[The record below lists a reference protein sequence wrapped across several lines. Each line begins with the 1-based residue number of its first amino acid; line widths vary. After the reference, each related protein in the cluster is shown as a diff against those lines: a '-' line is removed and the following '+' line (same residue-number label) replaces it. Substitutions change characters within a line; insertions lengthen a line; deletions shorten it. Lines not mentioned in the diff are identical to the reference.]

1 MVFSFPSLSVFS
13 AKDNK
18 NQQIAFYSFSLSNY
32 WNIFTNYRN
41 VNVSLKP
48 LSLSFE
54 EIKEMM
60 CMKRMVFSFSFL
72 LFVSG
77 INAQITLEECQRK
90 TQENYPLVHQYGLV
104 EKTKEYNIE
113 NAAKGYLPQF
123 VLSAKA
129 SYQSEVTEIP
139 VKLSG
144 VDLKGLPKDQYQ
156 VMLELQQKIWD
167 GGGIRMQKK
176 QTTAEAEIE
185 KEKLN
190 VDMYAL
196 NSRVNDLYFGIL
208 LLDEQLK
215 QNALLQDE
223 LERNYRQITA
233 YVENGIANQAD
244 LDAVKV
250 EQLNTKQKRVELVSS
265 RMAYLKMLSLL
276 VGEKLSQETVLE
288 KPVPQDDISAVSEI
302 RRPELS
308 LFNAQGVGLQV
319 QEKALNVRH
328 LPQFGLFVQ
337 GAYGNPGLNMLK
349 NEFSPY
355 YIAGVRLSWN
365 FGSLYT
371 LKNDRKVIENKRRQL
386 DNNRDVFLFNTR
398 LEMTQQDQ
406 AIQSLEKQMQDDDE
420 IIRLRTNIRKSAEAK
435 VANGTLTVTE
445 MLRELTN
452 ESLAR
457 QSKALHEIQ
466 RLMGIYQ
473 LKYTTND

>member
-1 MVFSFPSLSVFS
+1 
-13 AKDNK
+13 
-18 NQQIAFYSFSLSNY
+18 
-32 WNIFTNYRN
+32 
-41 VNVSLKP
+41 
-48 LSLSFE
+48 
-54 EIKEMM
+54 
-60 CMKRMVFSFSFL
+60 MKRMVFSFSFL

-104 EKTKEYNIE
+104 EKTKEYNLE

-123 VLSAKA
+123 ALSAKA

-167 GGGIRMQKK
+167 GGGIRTQKK

-215 QNALLQDE
+215 QNVLLQDE

-288 KPVPQDDISAVSEI
+288 KPVPQDDISAVGEI

>member
-1 MVFSFPSLSVFS
+1 MKKIVLMMKFYLVFTFLGVLNVIAGS
-13 AKDNK
+13 A
-18 NQQIAFYSFSLSNY
+18 YSQENLKLNLKE
-32 WNIFTNYRN
+32 
-41 VNVSLKP
+41 VSLMT
-48 LSLSFE
+48 LFR
-54 EIKEMM
+54 EI
-60 CMKRMVFSFSFL
+60 
-72 LFVSG
+72 
-77 INAQITLEECQRK
+77 Q
-90 TQENYPLVHQYGLV
+90 
-104 EKTKEYNIE
+104 
-113 NAAKGYLPQF
+113 
-123 VLSAKA
+123 
-129 SYQSEVTEIP
+129 
-139 VKLSG
+139 
-144 VDLKGLPKDQYQ
+144 
-156 VMLELQQKIWD
+156 
-167 GGGIRMQKK
+167 K
-176 QTTAEAEIE
+176 QTGIDFVYNEEQCRDFGKVSVEIS
-185 KEKLN
+185 
-190 VDMYAL
+190 DGM
-196 NSRVNDLYFGIL
+196 
-208 LLDEQLK
+208 
-215 QNALLQDE
+215 
-223 LERNYRQITA
+223 
-233 YVENGIANQAD
+233 
-244 LDAVKV
+244 V
-250 EQLNTKQKRVELVSS
+250 EQLLQQVFDSS
-265 RMAYLKMLSLL
+265 
-276 VGEKLSQETVLE
+276 KLTYRFE
-288 KPVPQDDISAVSEI
+288 
-302 RRPELS
+302 
-308 LFNAQGVGLQV
+308 NGVIMI
-319 QEKALNVRH
+319 KALNVRH

>member
-1 MVFSFPSLSVFS
+1 
-13 AKDNK
+13 
-18 NQQIAFYSFSLSNY
+18 
-32 WNIFTNYRN
+32 
-41 VNVSLKP
+41 
-48 LSLSFE
+48 
-54 EIKEMM
+54 
-60 CMKRMVFSFSFL
+60 MKRLFILTTFL
-72 LFVSG
+72 LG
-77 INAQITLEECQRK
+77 ISPICLNAQELTLEECQ
-90 TQENYPLVHQYGLV
+90 QQAQAHYPLIKRYGLI
-104 EKTKEYNIE
+104 EKTKEYNIS
-113 NAAKGYLPQF
+113 NAGKGYLPQ
-123 VLSAKA
+123 VSLSAKA
-129 SYQSEVTEIP
+129 SYQSDVTEIP
-139 VKLSG
+139 V
-144 VDLKGLPKDQYQ
+144 DLPGIDIRGIRKDQYQ
-156 VMLELQQKIWD
+156 AMLQLDQVVWD
-167 GGGIRMQKK
+167 GGNIRARKEVTRATSEVDKQKL
-176 QTTAEAEIE
+176 E
-185 KEKLN
+185 
-190 VDMYAL
+190 VDMYAI
-196 NSRVNDLYFGIL
+196 NERVNQLFFGIL
-208 LLDEQLK
+208 LLKEQLK
-215 QNALLQDE
+215 QNQLMQEELQ
-223 LERNYRQITA
+223 RNYDNVTA
-233 YVENGIANQAD
+233 YVKNGIANQAD

-250 EQLNTKQKRVELVSS
+250 EQLNNIQQRHTLEATYR
-265 RMAYLKMLSLL
+265 AYSEMLKIMINHPTPLTENTLKKPDVNALL
-276 VGEKLSQETVLE
+276 YKGEAY
-288 KPVPQDDISAVSEI
+288 SAEFI
-302 RRPELS
+302 RRPELN
-308 LFNAQGVGLQV
+308 LFAAQNQQLEAQRK
-319 QEKALNVRH
+319 QLTAKN
-328 LPQFGLFVQ
+328 LPRLGIFVQ

>member
-1 MVFSFPSLSVFS
+1 
-13 AKDNK
+13 
-18 NQQIAFYSFSLSNY
+18 
-32 WNIFTNYRN
+32 
-41 VNVSLKP
+41 
-48 LSLSFE
+48 
-54 EIKEMM
+54 
-60 CMKRMVFSFSFL
+60 MKRMIFSFSFL
-72 LFVSG
+72 LYVAG
-77 INAQITLEECQRK
+77 AYAQITLEECQRK
-90 TQENYPLVHQYGLV
+90 TQDNYPLVHQYGLV
-104 EKTKEYNIE
+104 EKTKEYHLE

-123 VLSAKA
+123 ALSAKA
-129 SYQSEVTEIP
+129 SYQSDVTEIP
-139 VKLSG
+139 VKLTG

-176 QTTAEAEIE
+176 QTIAEAEVE

-196 NSRVNDLYFGIL
+196 NDRVNDLYFGIL
-208 LLDEQLK
+208 LLDEQIK
-215 QNALLQDE
+215 QNTLLQDE

-250 EQLNTKQKRVELVSS
+250 EQLNTKQKRIDLVSS
-265 RMAYLKMLSLL
+265 RAAYLKMLSLL
-276 VGEKLSQETVLE
+276 VGEALSPETVLE
-288 KPVPQDDISAVSEI
+288 KPVPQSMVSAVSEI
-302 RRPELS
+302 RRPELA
-308 LFNAQGVGLQV
+308 LFDAQGAGLQV

-355 YIAGVRLSWN
+355 YMAGVRLSWN

-371 LKNDRKVIENKRRQL
+371 LKNDRRVIEKKRQQL

-406 AIQSLEKQMQDDDE
+406 AIHSLEKQMRDDDE
-420 IIRLRTNIRKSAEAK
+420 IIRLRTNIRKAAEAK

-457 QSKALHEIQ
+457 QSKAMHEIQ

-473 LKYTTND
+473 LKYTIND

>member
-1 MVFSFPSLSVFS
+1 M
-13 AKDNK
+13 
-18 NQQIAFYSFSLSNY
+18 
-32 WNIFTNYRN
+32 R
-41 VNVSLKP
+41 
-48 LSLSFE
+48 
-54 EIKEMM
+54 
-60 CMKRMVFSFSFL
+60 MKRMVFSLSFI

-77 INAQITLEECQRK
+77 MYGQVTLEECQRK
-90 TQENYPLVHQYGLV
+90 TQDNYPLVRQYGLV
-104 EKTKEYNIE
+104 EKTKEYNLE
-113 NAAKGYLPQF
+113 NAARGYLPQF
-123 VLSAKA
+123 ALSAKA

-139 VKLSG
+139 VKLPG

-167 GGGIRMQKK
+167 GGGIRMKKK
-176 QTTAEAEIE
+176 QTTAEAEVE

-223 LERNYRQITA
+223 LERNYRQISA

-250 EQLNTKQKRVELVSS
+250 EQLNIRQKRVELVSS
-265 RMAYLKMLSLL
+265 RSAYLKMLSLL
-276 VGEKLSQETVLE
+276 IGEELSQETVLE
-288 KPVPQDDISAVSEI
+288 KPVPQSSDILAVSEI

-308 LFNAQGVGLQV
+308 LFDAQGAGLQV

-328 LPQFGLFVQ
+328 LPQLGLFVQ

-371 LKNDRKVIENKRRQL
+371 LKNDRRVIENKRQQL
-386 DNNRDVFLFNTR
+386 DTNRDVFLFNTR
-398 LEMTQQDQ
+398 LEMTQQDK
-406 AIQSLEKQMQDDDE
+406 AIRSLEKQMQDDNE

-473 LKYTTND
+473 LKYTTNH

>member
-1 MVFSFPSLSVFS
+1 
-13 AKDNK
+13 
-18 NQQIAFYSFSLSNY
+18 
-32 WNIFTNYRN
+32 
-41 VNVSLKP
+41 
-48 LSLSFE
+48 
-54 EIKEMM
+54 
-60 CMKRMVFSFSFL
+60 MKRMIFSFSFL
-72 LFVSG
+72 LYVAG
-77 INAQITLEECQRK
+77 AYAQITLEECQRK
-90 TQENYPLVHQYGLV
+90 TQDNYPLVHQYGLV
-104 EKTKEYNIE
+104 EKTKEYNLE

-123 VLSAKA
+123 ALSAKA
-129 SYQSEVTEIP
+129 SYQSDVTEIP
-139 VKLSG
+139 VKLPG

-176 QTTAEAEIE
+176 QTIAEAEVE

-196 NSRVNDLYFGIL
+196 NNRVNDLYFGIL
-208 LLDEQLK
+208 LLDEQIK
-215 QNALLQDE
+215 QNTLLQDE

-250 EQLNTKQKRVELVSS
+250 EQL
-265 RMAYLKMLSLL
+265 L
-276 VGEKLSQETVLE
+276 VGEALSPETVLE
-288 KPVPQDDISAVSEI
+288 KPVPQSTVSAVSEI
-302 RRPELS
+302 RRPELA
-308 LFNAQGVGLQV
+308 LFDAQGAGLQV

-337 GAYGNPGLNMLK
+337 GAYGNPGLDMLK

-355 YIAGVRLSWN
+355 YMAGVRLSWN

-371 LKNDRKVIENKRRQL
+371 LKNDRRVIEKKRQQL

-406 AIQSLEKQMQDDDE
+406 AIHSLEKQMRDDDE
-420 IIRLRTNIRKSAEAK
+420 IIRLRTNIRKAAEAK

-457 QSKALHEIQ
+457 QSKAMHEIQ

-473 LKYTTND
+473 LKYTIND

>member
-1 MVFSFPSLSVFS
+1 
-13 AKDNK
+13 
-18 NQQIAFYSFSLSNY
+18 
-32 WNIFTNYRN
+32 
-41 VNVSLKP
+41 
-48 LSLSFE
+48 
-54 EIKEMM
+54 
-60 CMKRMVFSFSFL
+60 
-72 LFVSG
+72 
-77 INAQITLEECQRK
+77 
-90 TQENYPLVHQYGLV
+90 
-104 EKTKEYNIE
+104 
-113 NAAKGYLPQF
+113 
-123 VLSAKA
+123 
-129 SYQSEVTEIP
+129 
-139 VKLSG
+139 
-144 VDLKGLPKDQYQ
+144 
-156 VMLELQQKIWD
+156 MLELQQKIWD

-176 QTTAEAEIE
+176 QTIAEAEVE

-196 NSRVNDLYFGIL
+196 NNRVNDLYFGIL
-208 LLDEQLK
+208 LLDEQIK
-215 QNALLQDE
+215 QNTLLQDE

-250 EQLNTKQKRVELVSS
+250 EQLNTKQKRVDLVSS
-265 RMAYLKMLSLL
+265 RAAYLKMLSLL
-276 VGEKLSQETVLE
+276 VGEVLSLETVLE
-288 KPVPQDDISAVSEI
+288 KPVPQSTVSAVSEI
-302 RRPELS
+302 RRPELA
-308 LFNAQGVGLQV
+308 LFDAQGAGLQV
-319 QEKALNVRH
+319 QEKALDVRH

-355 YIAGVRLSWN
+355 YMAGVRLSWN

-371 LKNDRKVIENKRRQL
+371 LKNDRRVIEKKRQQL

-406 AIQSLEKQMQDDDE
+406 AIHSLEKQMRDDDE
-420 IIRLRTNIRKSAEAK
+420 IIRLRTNIRKAAEAK

-457 QSKALHEIQ
+457 QSKAMHEIQ

-473 LKYTTND
+473 LKYTIND

>member
-1 MVFSFPSLSVFS
+1 
-13 AKDNK
+13 
-18 NQQIAFYSFSLSNY
+18 
-32 WNIFTNYRN
+32 
-41 VNVSLKP
+41 
-48 LSLSFE
+48 
-54 EIKEMM
+54 
-60 CMKRMVFSFSFL
+60 MKRMIFSFSFL
-72 LFVSG
+72 LYVAG
-77 INAQITLEECQRK
+77 AYAQITLEECQRK
-90 TQENYPLVHQYGLV
+90 TQDNYPLVHQYGLV
-104 EKTKEYNIE
+104 EKTKEYNLE

-123 VLSAKA
+123 ALSAKA
-129 SYQSEVTEIP
+129 SYQSDVTEIP
-139 VKLSG
+139 AKLPG
-144 VDLKGLPKDQYQ
+144 VDLKGLSKDQYQ

-176 QTTAEAEIE
+176 QTIAEAEVE

-196 NSRVNDLYFGIL
+196 NDRVNDLYFGIL
-208 LLDEQLK
+208 LLDEQIK
-215 QNALLQDE
+215 QNTLLQDE

-250 EQLNTKQKRVELVSS
+250 EQLNTKQKRVDLVSS
-265 RMAYLKMLSLL
+265 RAAYLKMLSLL
-276 VGEKLSQETVLE
+276 VGEALSPETVLE
-288 KPVPQDDISAVSEI
+288 KPVPQSMVSAVSEI
-302 RRPELS
+302 RRPELA
-308 LFNAQGVGLQV
+308 LFDAQGAGLQV

-355 YIAGVRLSWN
+355 YMAGVRLSWN

-371 LKNDRKVIENKRRQL
+371 LKNDRRVIEKKRQQL

-406 AIQSLEKQMQDDDE
+406 AIHSLEKQMRDDDE
-420 IIRLRTNIRKSAEAK
+420 IIRLRTNIRKAAEAK

-457 QSKALHEIQ
+457 QSKAMHEIQ

-473 LKYTTND
+473 LKYTIND

>member
-1 MVFSFPSLSVFS
+1 
-13 AKDNK
+13 
-18 NQQIAFYSFSLSNY
+18 
-32 WNIFTNYRN
+32 
-41 VNVSLKP
+41 
-48 LSLSFE
+48 
-54 EIKEMM
+54 
-60 CMKRMVFSFSFL
+60 MKRMVFSFSFL

-104 EKTKEYNIE
+104 EKTKEYNLE

-123 VLSAKA
+123 ALSAKA

-139 VKLSG
+139 VKLPG
-144 VDLKGLPKDQYQ
+144 VDLKGVPKDQYQ
-156 VMLELQQKIWD
+156 VMS
-167 GGGIRMQKK
+167 
-176 QTTAEAEIE
+176 EIE

-288 KPVPQDDISAVSEI
+288 KPVPQDDISAVGEI

>member
-1 MVFSFPSLSVFS
+1 
-13 AKDNK
+13 
-18 NQQIAFYSFSLSNY
+18 
-32 WNIFTNYRN
+32 
-41 VNVSLKP
+41 
-48 LSLSFE
+48 
-54 EIKEMM
+54 
-60 CMKRMVFSFSFL
+60 
-72 LFVSG
+72 
-77 INAQITLEECQRK
+77 
-90 TQENYPLVHQYGLV
+90 
-104 EKTKEYNIE
+104 
-113 NAAKGYLPQF
+113 
-123 VLSAKA
+123 
-129 SYQSEVTEIP
+129 
-139 VKLSG
+139 
-144 VDLKGLPKDQYQ
+144 
-156 VMLELQQKIWD
+156 MLELQQKIWD

-176 QTTAEAEIE
+176 QTIAEAEVE

-196 NSRVNDLYFGIL
+196 NDRVNDLYFGIL
-208 LLDEQLK
+208 LLDEQIK
-215 QNALLQDE
+215 QNTLLQDE

-250 EQLNTKQKRVELVSS
+250 EQLNTKQKRIDLVSS
-265 RMAYLKMLSLL
+265 RAAYLKMLSLL
-276 VGEKLSQETVLE
+276 VGEALSPETVLE
-288 KPVPQDDISAVSEI
+288 KPVPQSTVSAVSEI
-302 RRPELS
+302 RRPELA
-308 LFNAQGVGLQV
+308 LFDAQGAGLQV

-337 GAYGNPGLNMLK
+337 GAYGNPGLDMLK

-355 YIAGVRLSWN
+355 YMAGVRLSWN

-371 LKNDRKVIENKRRQL
+371 LKNDRRVIEKKRQQL

-406 AIQSLEKQMQDDDE
+406 AIHSLEKQMRDDDE
-420 IIRLRTNIRKSAEAK
+420 IIRLRTNIRKAAEAK

-457 QSKALHEIQ
+457 QSKAMHEIQ

-473 LKYTTND
+473 LKYTIND

>member
-1 MVFSFPSLSVFS
+1 
-13 AKDNK
+13 
-18 NQQIAFYSFSLSNY
+18 
-32 WNIFTNYRN
+32 
-41 VNVSLKP
+41 
-48 LSLSFE
+48 
-54 EIKEMM
+54 
-60 CMKRMVFSFSFL
+60 
-72 LFVSG
+72 
-77 INAQITLEECQRK
+77 
-90 TQENYPLVHQYGLV
+90 
-104 EKTKEYNIE
+104 
-113 NAAKGYLPQF
+113 
-123 VLSAKA
+123 
-129 SYQSEVTEIP
+129 
-139 VKLSG
+139 
-144 VDLKGLPKDQYQ
+144 
-156 VMLELQQKIWD
+156 
-167 GGGIRMQKK
+167 MQKK

-265 RMAYLKMLSLL
+265 RMAYLNMLSLL

-288 KPVPQDDISAVSEI
+288 KPVPQDEISAVSEI

-349 NEFSPY
+349 GGFEPY

-365 FGSLYT
+365 ISDLYT
-371 LKNDRKVIENKRRQL
+371 RKNDKRLLAASRDDIDVQEAVFRL
-386 DNNRDVFLFNTR
+386 NNRMETA
-398 LEMTQQDQ
+398 QQWRTV
-406 AIQSLEKQMQDDDE
+406 EKIDTLMKNDDE
-420 IIRLRTNIRKSAEAK
+420 LIRLRTNIRKSAEAK

-445 MLRELTN
+445 MLREVTA
-452 ESLAR
+452 EDQAK
-457 QSKALHEIQ
+457 QTKALHEIQ
-466 RLMGIYQ
+466 RLQALYDI
-473 LKYTTND
+473 KYTMNH

>member
-1 MVFSFPSLSVFS
+1 
-13 AKDNK
+13 
-18 NQQIAFYSFSLSNY
+18 
-32 WNIFTNYRN
+32 
-41 VNVSLKP
+41 
-48 LSLSFE
+48 
-54 EIKEMM
+54 
-60 CMKRMVFSFSFL
+60 MKRMIFSFSFL
-72 LFVSG
+72 LYVAG
-77 INAQITLEECQRK
+77 AYAQITLEECQRK
-90 TQENYPLVHQYGLV
+90 TQDNYPLVHQYGLV
-104 EKTKEYNIE
+104 EKTKEYNLE

-123 VLSAKA
+123 ALSAKA
-129 SYQSEVTEIP
+129 SYQRDVTEIP
-139 VKLSG
+139 VKLPG
-144 VDLKGLPKDQYQ
+144 VDLKGLSKDQYQ

-176 QTTAEAEIE
+176 QTIAEAEVE

-196 NSRVNDLYFGIL
+196 NNRVNDLYFGIL
-208 LLDEQLK
+208 LLDEQIK
-215 QNALLQDE
+215 QNTLLQDE

-250 EQLNTKQKRVELVSS
+250 EQLNTKQKRVDLISS
-265 RMAYLKMLSLL
+265 RAAYLKMLSLL
-276 VGEKLSQETVLE
+276 VGEALSPETVLE
-288 KPVPQDDISAVSEI
+288 KPVPQSMVSAVSEI
-302 RRPELS
+302 RRPELA
-308 LFNAQGVGLQV
+308 LFDAQGAGLQV

-355 YIAGVRLSWN
+355 YMAGVRLSWN

-371 LKNDRKVIENKRRQL
+371 LKNDRRVIEKKRQQL

-406 AIQSLEKQMQDDDE
+406 AIRSLEKQMRDDDE
-420 IIRLRTNIRKSAEAK
+420 IIRLRTNIRKAAEAK

-457 QSKALHEIQ
+457 QSKAMHEIQ

-473 LKYTTND
+473 LKYTTNY